1 VTAGRKRI
9 AIAAALAVTIGVA
22 AVAWVATA
30 PPALPDFASVRA
42 QHVSSEAGLLD
53 RHGAL
58 LHERRVDPDGR
69 RLAWAALGDVAPLFV
84 ETLIGVEDRR
94 FRAHAGVDWLAIAAA
109 LRDAIAHGRPRG
121 ASTLTM
127 QLAALLDPSL
137 RARQLARRTPNPST
151 DPDRPFPR
159 SEPTASGE
167 VHEARD
173 EASNQ
178 ARSPI
183 VPRSEPTASGDFIR
197 LAAKLRQLR
206 AARALERSWSKEQ
219 ILEAYLNLATFRGEL
234 QGIAAASRGLFDRD
248 PHGLGESESALLS
261 ALLRAPNASPEAVA
275 ARACRVASR
284 HAQGVRC
291 DEIEARATL
300 AFATPPALRP
310 RSSDAPHLAAQLL
323 RDAAHARVATTID
336 APLQRVVADVL
347 ARQVAALAGRNVRD
361 AAALVVDNASGDV
374 LAYVGGSGA
383 LSSARFVDGV
393 RARRQAGS
401 SLKPFLYAR
410 ALDRR
415 LVTVATRLDDAPLD
429 VATALGNYRPENY
442 DHAFRGPVA
451 VREALASS
459 LNVPAVRLLQ
469 MVGVDDFV
477 AMLGQLGFAGL
488 RDAEFYG
495 DSLALGSAD
504 VSLWEMVGAYRTLA
518 TGGVHG
524 PLRVAM
530 ADAPRERRVFSP
542 EAAFLVADVLAD
554 RAGRAPTFGLENPL
568 ATRFWSAAKTGTSK
582 DMRDN
587 WCVGFTARFTVGVW
601 VGNFSGDSMWSVSG
615 VDGAAPA
622 WLEIVNALHVDLPSE
637 APSPPPALVRA
648 NAEWFLAGTPPA
660 VMAASTHRAAAPQR
674 IVAPQ
679 QGDVLVLD
687 PDIPDARE
695 RTWIEAATSDP
706 RTTLQIDGRAIGS
719 AAAPRLW
726 PLERGRHELVLVA
739 SDGARLDAVSF
750 VVR

>member
-1 VTAGRKRI
+1 VKIGRKRV
-9 AIAAALAVTIGVA
+9 AIAAGLAVAIAVM

-30 PPALPDFASVRA
+30 PPVLPDFESVRA
-42 QHVSSEAGLLD
+42 QHVSSEAALLD
-53 RHGAL
+53 RHGTL

-69 RLAWAALGDVAPLFV
+69 RLAWVALGDVAPLFV
-84 ETLIGVEDRR
+84 ATLIGVEDRR
-94 FRAHAGVDWLAIAAA
+94 FREHAGVDWLAIAAA
-109 LRDAIAHGRPRG
+109 LRDTVAHGRPRG

-127 QLAALLDPSL
+127 QLAALLDPTL
-137 RARQLARRTPNPST
+137 RVR
-151 DPDRPFPR
+151 
-159 SEPTASGE
+159 
-167 VHEARD
+167 H
-173 EASNQ
+173 
-178 ARSPI
+178 
-183 VPRSEPTASGDFIR
+183 VPRSEPKASGDFTR
-197 LAAKLRQLR
+197 LVAKLRQLR
-206 AARALERSWSKEQ
+206 AALGLERSWSKEQ

-248 PHGLGESESALLS
+248 PHGLGEIESALLS
-261 ALLRAPNASPEAVA
+261 ALLRAPNARPEAVA
-275 ARACRVASR
+275 ARACRVASQR
-284 HAQGVRC
+284 AQGVRC
-291 DEIEARATL
+291 DEIEARAALSL
-300 AFATPPALRP
+300 APSAALRA
-310 RSSDAPHLAAQLL
+310 RGGDAPHLAAQLL
-323 RDAAHARVATTID
+323 RGAAPARIATTID

-410 ALDRR
+410 ALDRK
-415 LVTVATRLDDAPLD
+415 LVTVATRIDDAPLD
-429 VATALGNYRPENY
+429 VVTALGSYRPDNY
-442 DHAFRGPVA
+442 DHSFRGPVA

-477 AMLGQLGFAGL
+477 TVLGQLGFAGL

-524 PLRVAM
+524 PLRVVT
-530 ADAPRERRVFSP
+530 ADAQHERRVFSP

-554 RAGRAPTFGLENPL
+554 RASRAPTFGLENPL
-568 ATRFWSAAKTGTSK
+568 ATRVWSAAKTGTSK

-587 WCVGFTARFTVGVW
+587 WCVGFTARFTIGVW

-622 WLEIVNALHVDLPSE
+622 WLEIVNALHAELPSE
-637 APSPPPALVRA
+637 APPPPPALVRA
-648 NAEWFLAGTPPA
+648 DADWFLAGTEPVA
-660 VMAASTHRAAAPQR
+660 LAIATRASAAPRR
-674 IVAPQ
+674 IVTPQ
-679 QGDVLVLD
+679 QGAVLVLD
-687 PDIPDARE
+687 PDIPDSRE
-695 RTWIEAATSDP
+695 RTWIEAAPRDP
-706 RTTLQIDGRAIGS
+706 RATLQLDGRAIGS
-719 AAAPRLW
+719 AAAPLLL
-726 PLERGRHELVLVA
+726 PLERGRHELSLLA
-739 SDGARLDAVSF
+739 ADGARLDAVSF
-750 VVR
+750 TVR

>member
-1 VTAGRKRI
+1 MKIGRKRI
-9 AIAAALAVTIGVA
+9 AIAAGLAVAIAVA

-30 PPALPDFASVRA
+30 PPALPNFASVRA
-42 QHVSSEAGLLD
+42 HHVSSEASLLD

-69 RLAWAALGDVAPLFV
+69 RLGWVALGDVSPLFV
-84 ETLIGVEDRR
+84 ATLIGVEDHR
-94 FRAHAGVDWLAIAAA
+94 FREHAGVDWLALAAA
-109 LRDAIAHGRPRG
+109 LRDTALHGRPRG

-127 QLAALLDPSL
+127 QLAALLDPTL
-137 RARQLARRTPNPST
+137 RVRQVARSNPNPTT
-151 DPDRPFPR
+151 DPDPQFPR

-167 VHEARD
+167 
-173 EASNQ
+173 
-178 ARSPI
+178 I
-183 VPRSEPTASGDFIR
+183 T
-197 LAAKLRQLR
+197 KLRQIR
-206 AARALERSWSKEQ
+206 AARALERSWSKDE

-248 PHGLGESESALLS
+248 PHGLGEIESALLS
-261 ALLRAPNASPEAVA
+261 ALLRAPNARPEAVA
-275 ARACRVASR
+275 ARACRVASQ
-284 HAQGVRC
+284 HASGIRC
-291 DEIEARATL
+291 DAIEARAALLL
-300 AFATPPALRP
+300 AAPAALRA
-310 RSSDAPHLAAQLL
+310 RGGDAPHLAAQLL
-323 RDAAHARVATTID
+323 RGAAPARIATTID
-336 APLQRVVADVL
+336 APLQRIVTDVL

-410 ALDRR
+410 ALDRK
-415 LVTVATRLDDAPLD
+415 LVTVATRIDDAPLD
-429 VATALGNYRPENY
+429 VVTALGSYRPDNY
-442 DHAFRGPVA
+442 DHSFRGPVA

-477 AMLGQLGFAGL
+477 SVLGQLGFAGL

-518 TGGVHG
+518 TGGVQG
-524 PLRVAM
+524 PLRVVA
-530 ADAPRERRVFSP
+530 ADAAQERRVFTP
-542 EAAFLVADVLAD
+542 EAAFVVADVLAD
-554 RAGRAPTFGLENPL
+554 RASRAPTFGLENPL
-568 ATRFWSAAKTGTSK
+568 ATRVWSAAKTGTSK

-622 WLEIVNALHVDLPSE
+622 WLEIVSALHAELPSE
-637 APSPPPALVRA
+637 APPPPPALLRA
-648 NAEWFLAGTPPA
+648 DAEWFLAGTEPVA
-660 VMAASTHRAAAPQR
+660 LAIATRASASPRR
-674 IVAPQ
+674 IVTPQ
-679 QGDVLVLD
+679 QGAVLVLD
-687 PDIPDARE
+687 PDIPDSRE
-695 RTWIEAATSDP
+695 RTWIEAAPRDP
-706 RTTLQIDGRAIGS
+706 RATLQLDGRAIGS
-719 AAAPRLW
+719 AAAPLLW
-726 PLERGRHELVLVA
+726 PLERGRHELTLLA
-739 SDGARLDAVSF
+739 ADGARLDAVSF
-750 VVR
+750 TVR